1 MRSGDFQTK
10 SYGAFVEGMRR
21 AQRFVARR
29 ATRII
34 TPSRYLKELVSGWG
48 VESERVHV
56 IENGARPKPE
66 SRMAAEGRPAAVGA
80 RGHPILITAGRLVP
94 WKGYEAVIESMPA
107 ILRSHPR
114 ARLLIVGS
122 GPHESALREQIEK
135 LELGSAVRLL
145 GARTPSELA
154 MHLRASDVFVL
165 ASTYEGFSH
174 LLLEAM
180 QSELAIVASRA
191 GGNP

>member
-1 MRSGDFQTK
+1 M
-10 SYGAFVEGMRR
+10 
-21 AQRFVARR
+21 
-29 ATRII
+29 
-34 TPSRYLKELVSGWG
+34 
-48 VESERVHV
+48 
-56 IENGARPKPE
+56 
-66 SRMAAEGRPAAVGA
+66 
-80 RGHPILITAGRLVP
+80 P

-191 GGNP
+191 GGNPELVVNGESGLLVSPVQEEVEQALLRVLADPTLRERLAERGKRRAGDFTWEAMVSRTARLLQDAAGLVS